1 MGATGAA
8 VHRTIMVVDVEGYGD
23 LRRTNPNKIA
33 IRRGLYRVLQAA
45 FGAAAVP
52 WNECDHS
59 NQGDAVF
66 VLAPPHIA
74 KAPFAESLPPALA
87 EALRQHN
94 ADHIE
99 REQIRLRM
107 VVHAGEVVYDE
118 HGLAGN
124 AVIHAFR
131 LLDAP
136 PLKTALAES
145 AGVLA
150 LIASS
155 WFFDEV
161 IRHSTAVDPATFRPA
176 QVAVKETRAVGWI
189 ALPDHPYRPAAGLL
203 AAAPRHTAMPVP
215 QQLPAAPPGFIGRS
229 DEFTALT
236 NALNSAAERQDRAVV
251 ISAVAGAGGIGKTWL
266 ALHWAHQHLEQFPD
280 GQLFVDL
287 RGFSPD
293 EQPMPTSVAV
303 RGFLD
308 AFGLDPARIPA
319 DLHAQAALLRSLLAG
334 KQMLIVLDNA
344 ADSEQISSL
353 LPGSATCTVVVTSR
367 HHLTGLISGHGAR
380 HLSLD
385 VLTDSEART
394 LLSSR
399 LGEERLAAEPAAVDE
414 LLACCKG
421 FPLALSIVAGRAE
434 AYPEL
439 PLAELAVELREA
451 QPSVWDEEDST
462 ASLPTVLSWSYRAL
476 PDEQAR
482 LFQLLGIAPGPDIS
496 LPAAVSLAG
505 RSVGPVRAA
514 LRGLQRASLLGQVS
528 SGRYRMHDLIRHYAA
543 DQAHRHLSATD
554 RELALR
560 RVVDF
565 YLHTAHAGSRLLYP
579 YRGPLNLQPL
589 ATGCIRQALSD
600 ESSAMAWFDAEH
612 HLLRAVQ
619 RLAAQ
624 LGWSLLVWQMS
635 WVLNTFHRRR
645 GYIHDDIDTW
655 TAGLAAARRLGDS
668 TAEACAH
675 RFLAH
680 GYARMGLDKTSEAS
694 THLQAA
700 LTLSPQADIASVATL
715 IPSDRP
721 GYVSEPGFDEI
732 RRNLSNLAK
741 SLRLYEAAQDPLWEA
756 DAHSAMGWLFA
767 QITEYSEARNHCE
780 SALALFREYFDRTGE
795 AATLDSLGYIALRSG
810 RHRDS
815 LTYYYQ
821 ALALRRDIGDAY
833 NEADNL
839 SRLGDAHA
847 AANQHDEAR
856 KAWHQAVVLYRG
868 QHRATH
874 VEQIEHRLLALN
886 EA

>member
-33 IRRGLYRVLQAA
+33 IRQGLYRALQAA
-45 FGAAAVP
+45 FAAAEVP
-52 WNECDHS
+52 WNECEHFD
-59 NQGDAVF
+59 QGDAVF

-74 KAPFAESLPPALA
+74 KAPFVESLPPALA
-87 EALRQHN
+87 EALRQYN
-94 ADHIE
+94 ANHID
-99 REQIRLRM
+99 REQICLRM

-131 LLDAP
+131 LLDAR

-145 AGVLA
+145 TGVLA

-161 IRHSTAVDPATFRPA
+161 IRHSTAIDPATFRPT
-176 QVAVKETRAVGWI
+176 QVAVKETRTVGWI
-189 ALPDHPYRPAAGLL
+189 ALPDRPHPPDAGLL

-229 DEFTALT
+229 DEFAALT
-236 NALNSAAERQDRAVV
+236 NALNGAAERQDRAVV

-308 AFGLDPARIPA
+308 AFAIDPARIPA
-319 DLHAQAALLRSLLAG
+319 NLHAQAALLRSLLAG
-334 KQMLIVLDNA
+334 KRMLIVLDNA
-344 ADSEQISSL
+344 TDTGQISAL

-380 HLSLD
+380 HLSID
-385 VLTDSEART
+385 VLTESEARA

-414 LLACCKG
+414 LLACCNG

-434 AYPEL
+434 TYSEL
-439 PLAELAVELREA
+439 SLAELAVELREA
-451 QPSVWDEEDST
+451 QLSLWDEHDPT

-476 PDEQAR
+476 SDEQAR
-482 LFQLLGIAPGPDIS
+482 LFELLGIAPGPDIS

-505 RSVGPVRAA
+505 RSTGHVRAA

-528 SGRYRMHDLIRHYAA
+528 CGRYRMHDLIRHYAA
-543 DQAHRHLSATD
+543 DQAHRRLSATD
-554 RELALR
+554 RETALR

-579 YRGPLNLQPL
+579 YRGTLNLQPL
-589 ATGCIRQALSD
+589 ATGCTRQTLSD
-600 ESSAMAWFDAEH
+600 ETSVMAWFDAEH
-612 HLLRAVQ
+612 HSLRAAQ

-624 LGWSLLVWQMS
+624 RGWSLLVWQMG
-635 WVLNTFHRRR
+635 WALNTFHRRR

-655 TAGLAAARRLGDS
+655 MAGLAAARQLGDS
-668 TAEACAH
+668 TAEAWAH

-680 GYARMGLDKTSEAS
+680 GYVRMGLDKTSEAYA
-694 THLQAA
+694 HLQAA
-700 LTLSPQADIASVATL
+700 LTISPQADIVSVAPQMP
-715 IPSDRP
+715 IDRLDDVGQP
-721 GYVSEPGFDEI
+721 ECDEI
-732 RRNLSNLAK
+732 RRTLSDLAK
-741 SLRLYEAAQDPLWEA
+741 GLRLYEAVQDPLWEA
-756 DAHSAMGWLFA
+756 DAHSAMGWLLA
-767 QITEYSEARNHCE
+767 QLDEYHEARNHCE
-780 SALALFREYFDRTGE
+780 SALVLFREHFDRTGE

-810 RHRDS
+810 RHEDS

-856 KAWHQAVVLYRG
+856 KAWQQALSLYRG
-868 QHRATH
+868 QRRATH
-874 VEQIEHRLLALN
+874 VEQIRHRLLALN
-886 EA
+886 DA